1 MKYFF
6 GLFILLLVS
15 CTQTNSADGNA
26 KKALEE
32 TKNTISEATENVV
45 ENAANE
51 IDQNDQEPMADEKDL
66 IKDPTAD
73 ESDMGK
79 ASDEKKAMDKAG
91 SSPDKKVAEKMGK
104 KDLKLETAKEIAT
117 TQPSQKPSASN
128 KSKTTTPAKSQT
140 TSAPVKAKTKE
151 MADKK
156 VINSKPE
163 KPIVE
168 KPKPVG
174 FSHDTWNV
182 LLGKYVSNGK
192 VNYSAFKQEEAQL
205 DTYLDMLKKTP
216 IQDSW
221 SRNKKLA
228 YWINAYNAFTV
239 QIVMRNYPTPGIKE
253 IKNGIPF
260 VNTVWDIKFIN
271 IENQTYDL
279 NNIEHGIIRQRFDE
293 PRIHFAL
300 NCASISCPRLRNE
313 AFFPDRLDEQLTDN
327 ARYFLSN
334 PIKNKLNSERSEI
347 SKIFKWYGVDFRK
360 GDNTVRKF
368 IDQYSDVK
376 ITADTKI
383 DHMGYDWRLNDQ
395 LP

>member
-239 QIVMRNYPTPGIKE
+239 KLILDNYPVKSITDLHGGKPWDVKWIKLGGQ
-253 IKNGIPF
+253 NLS
-260 VNTVWDIKFIN
+260 
-271 IENQTYDL
+271 L
-279 NNIEHGIIRQRFDE
+279 NNIENDIIRPKFKE
-293 PRIHFAL
+293 PRIHFAV
-300 NCASISCPRLRNE
+300 NCAAISCPPLLNKAWTAGNLERNFE
-313 AFFPDRLDEQLTDN
+313 SQTKAFIN
-327 ARYFLSN
+327 
-334 PIKNKLNSERSEI
+334 NSAYNEVSADKATI
-347 SKIFKWYGVDFRK
+347 SKIFDWYGEDFADLK
-360 GDNTVRKF
+360 AF
-368 IDQYSDVK
+368 INKYAGQKMSPGAK
-376 ITADTKI
+376 INYKE
-383 DHMGYDWRLNDQ
+383 YDWTLNGK
-395 LP
+395 